1 VTVTRDGET
10 TTVPISGPPQ
20 SRQIVEG
27 DENERGQLEV
37 RLSKGLQAFS
47 FTYG

>member
-1 VTVTRDGET
+1 VTSNDET
-10 TTVPISGPPQ
+10 MNVPISGAPTSHQ
-20 SRQIVEG
+20 LVSG
-27 DENERGQLEV
+27 DAVTRGELEV